1 MADLGNL
8 FQKAVYLGV
17 GLASYTTEKASG
29 KLGELRAQA
38 QKLADEL
45 VQRGEMT
52 AEEAKRMVEEM
63 MQQSQQAATDAATA
77 NTPPAEPRKID
88 ITDGDETDSSPSS
101 TTDYSGNNNTS
112 NSASNSAS
120 NSTDNSTDNSTTSNN
135 EPTQADVQSLRQQV
149 EALQEQ
155 LRRLKD

>member
-52 AEEAKRMVEEM
+52 AEDAKRMVEEM
-63 MQQSQQAATDAATA
+63 MQQSQQAAAEAAAAAQNAAQNATQQSA
-77 NTPPAEPRKID
+77 PTEPRKID
-88 ITDGDETDSSPSS
+88 ITDGDDPAPGSSGSTNSS
-101 TTDYSGNNNTS
+101 T
-112 NSASNSAS
+112 NSSSQP
-120 NSTDNSTDNSTTSNN
+120 TDNT
-135 EPTQADVQSLRQQV
+135 EPTQDDIDNLRQQV